1 MEKNLL
7 PRNKKLFSDED
18 LSLIAKL
25 SRKDADIH
33 TQDNTDSE
41 INTLVLDPELKHT
54 A

>member
-33 TQDNTDSE
+33 TQDNTE